1 MDNHRWVQE
10 WTDHKYLQPHVFD
23 DVKAQIPP
31 GTLDESASFQKR
43 KAQCEKCNFRKTAF
57 CHVHNKECS
66 LEDPADLNVS
76 GLPCQDNSRANLNR
90 LFLVDGKHG
99 SVYLVWARKHRLAR
113 TPLLILENTP
123 ETRFSVSMLPD
134 FDCSVFPF
142 LMNPKDIVII
152 INLVTLC
159 GTPSKDLPIDDVARI
174 LPEYDIYPLRVGP
187 EDVGHTAVR
196 RERVYVFCCHHETG
210 EYQYDL
216 YQLYDM
222 IKKSIGEVASTRCR
236 DYFISTPT
244 QINVHSHDVCRKRK
258 LQWTPVACWH

>member
-90 LFLVDGKHG
+90 LFLSTASMDQSTWCGH
-99 SVYLVWARKHRLAR
+99 
-113 TPLLILENTP
+113 ENT
-123 ETRFSVSMLPD
+123 
-134 FDCSVFPF
+134 
-142 LMNPKDIVII
+142 
-152 INLVTLC
+152 
-159 GTPSKDLPIDDVARI
+159 G
-174 LPEYDIYPLRVGP
+174 
-187 EDVGHTAVR
+187 
-196 RERVYVFCCHHETG
+196 
-210 EYQYDL
+210 
-216 YQLYDM
+216 
-222 IKKSIGEVASTRCR
+222 
-236 DYFISTPT
+236 
-244 QINVHSHDVCRKRK
+244 
-258 LQWTPVACWH
+258 